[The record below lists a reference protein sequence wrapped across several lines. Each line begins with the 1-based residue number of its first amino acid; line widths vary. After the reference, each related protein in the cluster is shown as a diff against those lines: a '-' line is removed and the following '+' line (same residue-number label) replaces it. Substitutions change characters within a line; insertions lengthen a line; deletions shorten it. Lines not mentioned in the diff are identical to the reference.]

1 MISFEHF
8 LDTLL
13 STIRDVIPIAAII
26 FGFQL
31 AVLRR
36 PVNNLKKSVARFC
49 VCHCWVIVVFT
60 RFGDGIVSVGR
71 NNGGAVDRS

>member
-36 PVNNLKKSVARFC
+36 PVNNLKKCCSVLRMSLLGYRYFYS
-49 VCHCWVIVVFT
+49 VWRWHCFRWAKQW
-60 RFGDGIVSVGR
+60 RCS
-71 NNGGAVDRS
+71 